1 MPILEAPTIVT
12 PPPYVPSPDVPRPD
26 ASLLVVDDGAPVES
40 LFAEKQQRLLVEPLY
55 GCWTP
60 SDGRPFRALCNVGLF
75 HAYKEPPCVPDA
87 MLALGVP
94 PTDGIQLADNRS
106 YFMWVVGKPPDVVIE
121 VVSDTRGDEDST
133 KKTHYATI
141 GVPYYVIFD
150 PESHLRA
157 GVLRTFARTA
167 DGYQPTDPARLPSIG
182 LGLMLW
188 DGEYEGETAC
198 WLRWTDGNGNPIP
211 TTKQRADAEAS
222 RADAERKRANAE
234 KTRANAETARADA
247 EKARADEAIAKLKA
261 LEEQLKSTRS
271 N

>member
-1 MPILEAPTIVT
+1 MPILEPPTIAT
-12 PPPYVPSPDVPRPD
+12 PVPYVPGPDVPRPD
-26 ASLLVVDDGAPVES
+26 TSLLVVSDGVPVES
-40 LFAEKQQRLLVEPLY
+40 QFAEKQQRLLVEPLY

-60 SDGRPFRALCNVGLF
+60 ADGRPFRALCNVGLF

-87 MLALGVP
+87 MLAIGVP
-94 PTDGIQLADNRS
+94 PSDDIHFSDNRS

-121 VVSDTRGDEDST
+121 IVSDTRGGEDTT
-133 KKTHYATI
+133 KKEHYATI

-150 PESHLRA
+150 PKSHLRS

-167 DGYQPTDPARLPSIG
+167 DGYQPVDPARLPSTG

-188 DGEYEGETAC
+188 DGEYEGETSR

-211 TTKQRADAEAS
+211 TTKQRADAEAA

-234 KTRANAETARADA
+234 KRRANA

-261 LEEQLKSTRS
+261 LEEQLKSKRS
-271 N
+271 S